1 MMKVEE
7 TPIFYKGQNDM
18 CCLLYSILFGG
29 NCNRRRVCACEENRR
44 GCGCSRENESRS
56 QDCCGQYTS
65 NGAGFGCCEQSVRNA
80 SIGFGCCEQN
90 VRNANIGFGCCEQS
104 TRNANTGCGCCEQSA
119 RNANPCCGCCV
130 SRCCSGFGRH
140 GGECV
145 CGDLCYYCRQYAL
158 CCCEKRCDH

>member
-80 SIGFGCCEQN
+80 
-90 VRNANIGFGCCEQS
+90 NIGF
-104 TRNANTGCGCCEQSA
+104 GCCEQSA